1 MISAEITEPNRLNY
15 TAARLSVST
24 FFFLMGL
31 SFASWAARIPDIQ
44 QTMHLSPGQLGS
56 VLLGM
61 PLGSLVALAPAGW
74 LVTKLGSRKVTLW
87 SLIFYVGLLPFLG
100 FMDTGWQLALAL
112 FCYGAAG
119 DVANIAVNTQ
129 VVSVEAGLGKPI
141 MSSCHGLFSMGAFAG
156 SALGGIIAAL
166 HITPFFHFIGV
177 MVVSMGIA
185 LFAYRSLIS
194 TDRKEQTSTENTP
207 LFVLPDRALLLL
219 GLISFCCMLT
229 EGAMADW
236 SSIYYRQSGGSVA
249 SIGYTAFT
257 ITMAAGRFMGDWLTV
272 RYGIRKMLQMSGL
285 GIALGMALAVS
296 VSFPVAVIIG
306 FLIIGFGVAAVV
318 PLVYSEAGRSETM
331 SAGIALAAVS
341 TVGYTGFLMG
351 PPLIGF
357 VAEAATLRVALSL
370 VVILGLT
377 IWLLAHRIKH

>member
-1 MISAEITEPNRLNY
+1 MISSEITEPQRLNY
-15 TAARLSVST
+15 PAARLAVST

-31 SFASWAARIPDIQ
+31 SFSSWAARIPDIKDA
-44 QTMHLSPGQLGS
+44 MHLSPGQLGTI
-56 VLLGM
+56 LLGM

-74 LVTKLGSRKVTLW
+74 LVTKIGSRKVTLW
-87 SLIFYVGLLPFLG
+87 SVIVYVGLLPLLG
-100 FMDTGWQLALAL
+100 LTTEGWQLGLIL

-129 VVSVEAGLGKPI
+129 VVSVETGLGKPI

-156 SALGGIIAAL
+156 SALGGVAIASHL
-166 HITPFFHFIGV
+166 TPLYHFLAVLILSV
-177 MVVSMGIA
+177 FIA
-185 LFAYRSLIS
+185 LFSFRSLIS
-194 TDRKEQTSTENTP
+194 TDRNEQTSSEKTP

-236 SSIYYRQSGGSVA
+236 SSLYYRQSGGVVA
-249 SIGYTAFT
+249 SMGYTAFT

-272 RYGIRKMLQMSGL
+272 HYGIRKMLQMSGL
-285 GIALGMALAVS
+285 GIALGMALAVGMP
-296 VSFPVAVIIG
+296 FPMAVIAG

-357 VAEAATLRVALSL
+357 IAEAATLRIALAI
-370 VVILGLT
+370 VIILGFM
-377 IWLLAHRIKH
+377 IWLLARRIKH